1 MSFVNI
7 KISVIIPVYNAERYL
22 KDCVDSIINQSY
34 QNFELILV
42 DDGSSDNSPKIC
54 DDYAAKDN
62 RIVVI
67 HKSNNGVSA
76 ARKTGLD
83 NASGDYIM
91 YVDSDDW
98 LDINTMEKCLNV
110 VQKNPQI
117 GCVMFSFT
125 KEVNDTSQVM
135 HVFDGNC
142 EFLDSDKF
150 QKFVY

>member
-1 MSFVNI
+1 MDI
-7 KISVIIPVYNAERYL
+7 KISVIIPVYNAEQYL

-62 RIVVI
+62 RIIVI

-98 LDINTMEKCLNV
+98 LDINTMERCIGV
-110 VQKNPQI
+110 VHKNPKI
-117 GCVMFSFT
+117 GCVMFIYKGS
-125 KEVNDTSQVM
+125 
-135 HVFDGNC
+135 
-142 EFLDSDKF
+142 
-150 QKFVY
+150 